1 MSHPGCLYKRCISR
15 HLEFKAFPHQIP
27 HVSSS
32 KECPMATFPR
42 LRFNQGVRGFIAAV
56 LLSCAWLAFALPAP
70 RDIEQAVAAG
80 NFAQAENMLREV
92 LQEKPQSAKAHYE
105 LGQVLAKE
113 ARYTEALRSL
123 ERAKDIDPALKFA
136 ASPEKFHE
144 VFNKVTTLKASQNAA
159 PAASSPAVTA
169 TPSSA
174 PAAAMPSTTLAVG
187 IGILAVAAFLLFRAS
202 SKPPARFGAASA
214 TPASPAPAGPSAPV
228 APTGFGA
235 AYAPHPAGNASNAAS
250 YAPAPAAG
258 SGSTLTG
265 AVLGGVAGVAA
276 GYALS
281 RALEGDHRP
290 PAPEAH
296 ASGGYVPFE
305 TPVARDTGS
314 FDPGNDSDDWGDD
327 SSDDSW

>member
-1 MSHPGCLYKRCISR
+1 
-15 HLEFKAFPHQIP
+15 
-27 HVSSS
+27 
-32 KECPMATFPR
+32 MATFSR
-42 LRFNQGVRGFIAAV
+42 LRVNQGVRGFLAAV

-80 NFAQAENMLREV
+80 NLAQAENMLREV
-92 LQEKPQSAKAHYE
+92 LQDKPQSAKAHYE

-113 ARYTEALRSL
+113 ARYAEAVRSL
-123 ERAKDIDPALKFA
+123 ERAKDIDPALRFA

-144 VFNKVTTLKASQNAA
+144 VFNKVTALKASQNAA
-159 PAASSPAVTA
+159 PAASTAVVTP
-169 TPSSA
+169 TPSST
-174 PAAAMPSTTLAVG
+174 PAAALSPSTLAVG
-187 IGILAVAAFLLFRAS
+187 VGILAVAAFLLFRAS
-202 SKPPARFGAASA
+202 SKPPAHFGAASA
-214 TPASPAPAGPSAPV
+214 TPASPAPAGPSAP
-228 APTGFGA
+228 A
-235 AYAPHPAGNASNAAS
+235 
-250 YAPAPAAG
+250 AAG

-305 TPVARDTGS
+305 TPVAKDAGS
-314 FDPGNDSDDWGDD
+314 FDPGNDSDDWGDA
-327 SSDDSW
+327 SSDDTW

>member
-1 MSHPGCLYKRCISR
+1 
-15 HLEFKAFPHQIP
+15 
-27 HVSSS
+27 
-32 KECPMATFPR
+32 MATFSR
-42 LRFNQGVRGFIAAV
+42 LRVNHGFRGFLATV

-113 ARYTEALRSL
+113 ARYAEALRSL
-123 ERAKDIDPALKFA
+123 ERAKEIDPALKFA

-159 PAASSPAVTA
+159 PVASTAAVTPA
-169 TPSSA
+169 TSA
-174 PAAAMPSTTLAVG
+174 PPAAAMPSGTLALGV
-187 IGILAVAAFLLFRAS
+187 GILAVAEFLLFRAS
-202 SKPPARFGAASA
+202 SKPPARFGAANA
-214 TPASPAPAGPSAPV
+214 TPAPPAPAAPAGPTAFATPSGLA
-228 APTGFGA
+228 A
-235 AYAPHPAGNASNAAS
+235 AYVPHATGNASNAAS
-250 YAPAPAAG
+250 YAPAPAAPG

-305 TPVARDTGS
+305 TPIAKDTGS
-314 FDPGNDSDDWGDD
+314 FDPGNDSDDWGDA
-327 SSDDSW
+327 SSDDTW

>member
-1 MSHPGCLYKRCISR
+1 
-15 HLEFKAFPHQIP
+15 
-27 HVSSS
+27 
-32 KECPMATFPR
+32 MATFPR
-42 LRFNQGVRGFIAAV
+42 LRLNHGFRGFLAAA

-113 ARYTEALRSL
+113 ARYAEALRSL

-144 VFNKVTTLKASQNAA
+144 VFNKVTALKAGQNAA
-159 PAASSPAVTA
+159 PAASTAAVTPTPSAPPAVA
-169 TPSSA
+169 MASS
-174 PAAAMPSTTLAVG
+174 TLVVG
-187 IGILAVAAFLLFRAS
+187 VGILAVVAFLLFRAS

-214 TPASPAPAGPSAPV
+214 TPAPPAPAPAGPSAPA

-235 AYAPHPAGNASNAAS
+235 AYAPHAAGNASNAAS
-250 YAPAPAAG
+250 YAPAPAAAG

-305 TPVARDTGS
+305 APVAKDTGS
-314 FDPGNDSDDWGDD
+314 FDPGNDSDDWGGD
-327 SSDDSW
+327 SSDDTW

>member
-1 MSHPGCLYKRCISR
+1 
-15 HLEFKAFPHQIP
+15 
-27 HVSSS
+27 
-32 KECPMATFPR
+32 MATFPR
-42 LRFNQGVRGFIAAV
+42 LRLNHGFRGFLAAV

-113 ARYTEALRSL
+113 ARYAEALRSL

-144 VFNKVTTLKASQNAA
+144 VFNKVATLKAGQNAA
-159 PAASSPAVTA
+159 PAVSTAAVTP
-169 TPSSA
+169 TPSA
-174 PAAAMPSTTLAVG
+174 PPAASMPSSTLVVG
-187 IGILAVAAFLLFRAS
+187 VGILAVAAFLLFRAS

-214 TPASPAPAGPSAPV
+214 TPAPPAPAPAGPSAPA

-235 AYAPHPAGNASNAAS
+235 AYAPHAAGNASNAAS
-250 YAPAPAAG
+250 YAPAPAAAG

-314 FDPGNDSDDWGDD
+314 FDPGNDSDDWGDA
-327 SSDDSW
+327 SSDDTW

>member
-1 MSHPGCLYKRCISR
+1 
-15 HLEFKAFPHQIP
+15 
-27 HVSSS
+27 
-32 KECPMATFPR
+32 MATFPH
-42 LRFNQGVRGFIAAV
+42 LSVNHGFRGFLAAV

-80 NFAQAENMLREV
+80 NLAQAENMLREV

-113 ARYTEALRSL
+113 ARYAEALRSL
-123 ERAKDIDPALKFA
+123 ERAKEIDPALKFA
-136 ASPEKFHE
+136 ASPEKFQE

-159 PAASSPAVTA
+159 PVASTAAVTPA
-169 TPSSA
+169 TSA
-174 PAAAMPSTTLAVG
+174 PPAAAMPSGTLALGV
-187 IGILAVAAFLLFRAS
+187 GILAVAAFLLFRAS

-214 TPASPAPAGPSAPV
+214 TPAPSAPAPAPAP
-228 APTGFGA
+228 ARPIALATPTGFGA
-235 AYAPHPAGNASNAAS
+235 AYVPHAAGNASNAAS
-250 YAPAPAAG
+250 YAPAPTAPGRGA
-258 SGSTLTG
+258 TLTG

-290 PAPEAH
+290 TAPEAH

-305 TPVARDTGS
+305 TPIAKDTGS
-314 FDPGNDSDDWGDD
+314 FDPGNDSDDWGDA
-327 SSDDSW
+327 SSDDTW

>member
-1 MSHPGCLYKRCISR
+1 
-15 HLEFKAFPHQIP
+15 
-27 HVSSS
+27 
-32 KECPMATFPR
+32 MATFPR
-42 LRFNQGVRGFIAAV
+42 LRVNQGLRALFAAA
-56 LLSCAWLAFALPAP
+56 LLGCASLALALPAP

-80 NFAQAENMLREV
+80 NLAQAENMLREV

-113 ARYTEALRSL
+113 ARYAEALRSL

-136 ASPEKFHE
+136 ASPEKFQE

-159 PAASSPAVTA
+159 PVASAAAVTPA
-169 TPSSA
+169 TSA
-174 PAAAMPSTTLAVG
+174 PPAAAMPSGTLALGV
-187 IGILAVAAFLLFRAS
+187 GILAVAAFLLFRAT

-214 TPASPAPAGPSAPV
+214 TPAPPASASAGPTAL
-228 APTGFGA
+228 ATPTGFGA
-235 AYAPHPAGNASNAAS
+235 AYVPQAASHASNAAS
-250 YAPAPAAG
+250 YAPARVAPG
-258 SGSTLTG
+258 SGATLTG

-305 TPVARDTGS
+305 TPIAKDTGS
-314 FDPGNDSDDWGDD
+314 FDPGSDSDDWGDAT
-327 SSDDSW
+327 SDDTW

>member
-1 MSHPGCLYKRCISR
+1 
-15 HLEFKAFPHQIP
+15 
-27 HVSSS
+27 
-32 KECPMATFPR
+32 MATFPR
-42 LRFNQGVRGFIAAV
+42 LRVNQGLRALFAAA
-56 LLSCAWLAFALPAP
+56 LLGCASLALALPAP

-80 NFAQAENMLREV
+80 NLAQAENMLREV

-113 ARYTEALRSL
+113 ARYAEALRSL

-159 PAASSPAVTA
+159 PVASTAAVTPA
-169 TPSSA
+169 TSA
-174 PAAAMPSTTLAVG
+174 PPAAAMPSGTLALGV
-187 IGILAVAAFLLFRAS
+187 GILAVAAFLLFRAT

-214 TPASPAPAGPSAPV
+214 TPVPPASAPAPAGPTAL
-228 APTGFGA
+228 ATPTGFGA
-235 AYAPHPAGNASNAAS
+235 AYVPQAAGNASNAAS
-250 YAPAPAAG
+250 YAPAPAAPG
-258 SGSTLTG
+258 SGATLTG

-305 TPVARDTGS
+305 TPIAKDTGS
-314 FDPGNDSDDWGDD
+314 FDPGSDSDDWGDA
-327 SSDDSW
+327 SSDDTW

>member
-1 MSHPGCLYKRCISR
+1 MFLYPRSA
-15 HLEFKAFPHQIP
+15 L
-27 HVSSS
+27 
-32 KECPMATFPR
+32 MATFSR
-42 LRFNQGVRGFIAAV
+42 LRVNQGVRGFLAAV

-80 NFAQAENMLREV
+80 NLAQAENMLREV
-92 LQEKPQSAKAHYE
+92 LQDKPQSAKAHYE

-113 ARYTEALRSL
+113 ARYAEALRSL
-123 ERAKDIDPALKFA
+123 ERAKDIDPTLKFA

-159 PAASSPAVTA
+159 PAASTAAVTP

-174 PAAAMPSTTLAVG
+174 PAAAIPSGTLAVG
-187 IGILAVAAFLLFRAS
+187 VGILAVAAFLLFRAS
-202 SKPPARFGAASA
+202 SKPPARFGAAGA
-214 TPASPAPAGPSAPV
+214 TPVPPAPAGPSAPA

-235 AYAPHPAGNASNAAS
+235 AYAPYPAGNASNAAS
-250 YAPAPAAG
+250 YAPAPAAAG

-290 PAPEAH
+290 PAHEAH

-305 TPVARDTGS
+305 TPVAKDIGS
-314 FDPGNDSDDWGDD
+314 FDPGNDSDNWGDA
-327 SSDDSW
+327 SSDDTW